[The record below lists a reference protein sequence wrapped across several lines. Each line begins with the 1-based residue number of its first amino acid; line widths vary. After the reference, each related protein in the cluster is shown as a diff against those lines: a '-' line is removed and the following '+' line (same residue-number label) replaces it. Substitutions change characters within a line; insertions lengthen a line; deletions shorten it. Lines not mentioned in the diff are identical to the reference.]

1 MTAVARALASLLL
14 GLTAAT
20 PAAAAGALPLWELGV
35 GAGALHMP
43 HYRGA
48 GQSRDWLLPV
58 PYAVY
63 RGEILRASREGV
75 RALLVQTERVDL
87 DLSLSANPPAKS
99 ADDGARAGMSD
110 LAANVEFGPSLNLT
124 LARGDGWTFDFRAP
138 LRAVTTI
145 KSHPRTIGWIAAPKL
160 NLDLSRGGW
169 DLGLQAGPLW
179 GSRGLHAYYY
189 DVGPADATAERPQ
202 YRARA
207 GYAGWQA
214 TTSLSRRVGKRW
226 IGMFLRW
233 DSVDGAVFADSPLVR
248 RRQAPAFGIAVSWS
262 LMQSDH
268 LVTDRDTP

>member
-1 MTAVARALASLLL
+1 MTAVARALASVLL
-14 GLTAAT
+14 GLSAAA

-35 GAGALHMP
+35 GVGALHMP

-48 GQSRDWLLPV
+48 GQAHDWLLPV

-99 ADDGARAGMSD
+99 ADDSARAGMSD

-124 LARGDGWTFDFRAP
+124 LAHGDGWTFDFRAP
-138 LRAVTTI
+138 LRAVLTVQ
-145 KSHPRTIGWIAAPKL
+145 SHPRMIGWTAAPRL
-160 NLDLSRGGW
+160 NLDLSPGGW

-179 GSRGLHAYYY
+179 GSRALHAYYY
-189 DVGPADATAERPQ
+189 DVGPADATVDRPQ
-202 YRARA
+202 YRAR
-207 GYAGWQA
+207 GGFAGWQA
-214 TTSLSRRVGKRW
+214 TTSLSRRVGNRW

-233 DSVDGAVFADSPLVR
+233 DSVDGAVFADSPLVH
-248 RRQAPAFGIAVSWS
+248 RRQALAFGIAVSWS
-262 LMQSDH
+262 LLQSDR